1 MKPGLSSY
9 CTAALARRS
18 TRSAGAATRQGS
30 PAVLLAWVVLASLL
44 TACGASPSG
53 QAGGSGSQAKAAS
66 CVANVSAVITKGQNP
81 VPQSAL
87 PDSLATKLDKA
98 AASSFKAAAAPGAI
112 VGVSTPQGTWTHVY
126 GVADPATGAP
136 MTSDMHMRIGSVTKT
151 FTGTLILQLAQDGKL
166 SLSDTIDK
174 YITGIPN
181 GNRITLA
188 MLANMTSGIAS
199 YYTKPFLQRYF
210 GDPSTVFTPDELV
223 GYGVAA
229 SPIFSP
235 GARFDYSN
243 TNTILLGKVIE
254 KVTGEP
260 LGQALQRRILT
271 PLSLSSTSFPD
282 TSPAI
287 PAPHPQGYTLQG
299 SGTPQHPA
307 NATDWNPSFGWAA
320 RRHDLDAARHA
331 YLRPGAGHWQGD
343 AVAGE
348 PEDAPRLHPRASRIR
363 PCDRLHHGWVGHTGE
378 LPGFNSSVFYDTT
391 SDTSVV
397 VLVNS
402 DIASGNCSESPT
414 LTDNPSELPCSS
426 PPLASSSGCPKRWA
440 TRSIRTRPSSSYDWP
455 PSTGML
461 TGLQPRRG

>member
-1 MKPGLSSY
+1 MNIRHVL
-9 CTAALARRS
+9 AALA
-18 TRSAGAATRQGS
+18 TAGTLLAAGAE
-30 PAVLLAWVVLASLL
+30 PAFA
-44 TACGASPSG
+44 
-53 QAGGSGSQAKAAS
+53 AGPPAPSGSQAKAAS
-66 CVANVSAVITKGQNP
+66 CVANVSAVITKGRNP

-166 SLSDTIDK
+166 SLSDTVDK
-174 YITGIPN
+174 YVTGIPN

-188 MLANMTSGIAS
+188 MLSNMTSGVAS

-210 GDPSTVFTPDELV
+210 GDPFTVFTPDELV

-229 SPIFSP
+229 SPVFSP
-235 GARFDYSN
+235 GERFDYSN

-254 KVTGEP
+254 KVTKEP
-260 LGQALQRRILT
+260 FGQVLQQRILT
-271 PLSLSSTSFPD
+271 PLGLSSTSFPD

-287 PAPHPQGYTLQG
+287 PAPHPQGFTLQG

-320 RRHDLDAARHA
+320 GGMISTLHDMLIYDRALGTGRGMLSAKSQKTRLDSI
-331 YLRPGAGHWQGD
+331 PGPAGYGFAIGCID
-343 AVAGE
+343 
-348 PEDAPRLHPRASRIR
+348 
-363 PCDRLHHGWVGHTGE
+363 GWVGHTGE

-414 LTDNPSELPCSS
+414 LTDNPSELPCAS
-426 PPLASSSGCPKRWA
+426 PA
-440 TRSIRTRPSSSYDWP
+440 TRIFV
-455 PSTGML
+455 
-461 TGLQPRRG
+461 GLSEALGHTFHPNPAK

>member
-1 MKPGLSSY
+1 MKRGLSSY

-18 TRSAGAATRQGS
+18 TRSAGAARRQGS

-44 TACGASPSG
+44 AACGASPSG

-174 YITGIPN
+174 YVTGIPN

-188 MLANMTSGIAS
+188 MLANMTSGVAS

-229 SPIFSP
+229 SPVFSP

-271 PLSLSSTSFPD
+271 PLGLSSTSFPG

-287 PAPHPQGYTLQG
+287 PAPHPQGFTLQG

-320 RRHDLDAARHA
+320 GGMISTLQDMLTYDRALGTGRGMLSPESQKTRLDSI
-331 YLRPGAGHWQGD
+331 PGPAGYGLAIGCID
-343 AVAGE
+343 
-348 PEDAPRLHPRASRIR
+348 
-363 PCDRLHHGWVGHTGE
+363 GWVGHTGE

-426 PPLASSSGCPKRWA
+426 PA
-440 TRSIRTRPSSSYDWP
+440 TRIFV
-455 PSTGML
+455 
-461 TGLQPRRG
+461 GLSEALGHTFHPNPAK